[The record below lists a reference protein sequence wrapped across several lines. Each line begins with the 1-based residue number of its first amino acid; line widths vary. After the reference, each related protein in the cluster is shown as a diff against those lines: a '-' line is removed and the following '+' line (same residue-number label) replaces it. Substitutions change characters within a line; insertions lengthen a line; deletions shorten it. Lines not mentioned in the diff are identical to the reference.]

1 MTSDIR
7 LISWVYVL
15 GSSSIWTFH
24 ILNIC
29 CCFLLLSTVE
39 KIKTNIRNLTRP
51 NSWAT
56 KDIIIEYLN
65 EVKYSAFFTA
75 VMDLFSCNVL
85 RPGDWFVINCELGKV
100 ASYCASNGRKS
111 NLNMANFNIKPN
123 SYIPSS
129 VKAPRSDP
137 PPELSLAGRADHKP
151 FLFGICI
158 ASCMAEAVTFP
169 IDTLKTRL
177 QLPGML
183 VKNYLNYYS
192 LLLKKSKTFF
202 SSEMVWGI

>member
-56 KDIIIEYLN
+56 KDVRIEYLN
-65 EVKYSAFFTA
+65 EMKYSAFFTA

-85 RPGDWFVINCELGKV
+85 RPGDWFVINSELGKV

-111 NLNMANFNIKPN
+111 NL
-123 SYIPSS
+123 YIFGQHPRTHSGGIPPGGTALLPQPLD
-129 VKAPRSDP
+129 APDSEEKFPYKHGNHWSHIDDGNTHWHLPFGPWPGLQPDVGLICSQRSN
-137 PPELSLAGRADHKP
+137 H
-151 FLFGICI
+151 I
-158 ASCMAEAVTFP
+158 M
-169 IDTLKTRL
+169 
-177 QLPGML
+177 
-183 VKNYLNYYS
+183 
-192 LLLKKSKTFF
+192 
-202 SSEMVWGI
+202 